1 MSIVDYTAGDISIK
15 KVENGWLLIESHHTH
30 PERLMYTVYE
40 SDLDSHL
47 DVQVDDAHS
56 LMRLI
61 GDAFEAYCRSKRA
74 GGMVLEFDKR
84 GWAYE
89 EEKQEQEENKKD

>member
-1 MSIVDYTAGDISIK
+1 MAIVDYAAGDISIK

-40 SDLDSHL
+40 SDLDSTL

-56 LMRLI
+56 LMRLV
-61 GDAFEAYCRSKRA
+61 GDAFEVYCRSKHS
-74 GGMVLEFDKR
+74 GGMVLEFDKN
-84 GWAYE
+84 GWAFE
-89 EEKQEQEENKKD
+89 ESDLTHNEDKKD

>member
-1 MSIVDYTAGDISIK
+1 MAIVDYTAGDISIK

-40 SDLDSHL
+40 SDLDSSL
-47 DVQVDDAHS
+47 NPQVDDAHS

-61 GDAFEAYCRSKRA
+61 GDAFEAYCRSNKT
-74 GGMVLEFDKR
+74 GGIVLEFNQD
-84 GWAYE
+84 GWASEQKELLKE
-89 EEKQEQEENKKD
+89 EEKKD

>member
-1 MSIVDYTAGDISIK
+1 MAIVDYAAGDISIK

-40 SDLDSHL
+40 SDLGSDL
-47 DVQVDDAHS
+47 DIQIDDAHS

-61 GDAFEAYCRSKRA
+61 GDAFEAYCRSKHN
-74 GGMVLEFDKR
+74 GGMVLEFDKK
-84 GWAYE
+84 GWAHE
-89 EEKQEQEENKKD
+89 DEEENKKD

>member
-1 MSIVDYTAGDISIK
+1 MAIVDYAAGDISIK

-40 SDLDSHL
+40 SDLGSNL
-47 DVQVDDAHS
+47 DIQIDDAHS

-61 GDAFEAYCRSKRA
+61 GDAFEAYCRSKHN
-74 GGMVLEFDKR
+74 GGMVLGFDKK
-84 GWAYE
+84 GWAHE
-89 EEKQEQEENKKD
+89 DEGENKKD

>member
-1 MSIVDYTAGDISIK
+1 MAIVDYTSGDISIK
-15 KVENGWLLIESHHTH
+15 KVENGWLLIESHHDH

-47 DVQVDDAHS
+47 DIQVDDAHS
-56 LMRLI
+56 LMRLV
-61 GDAFEAYCRSKRA
+61 GDAFEAYCRSKYS
-74 GGMVLEFDKR
+74 GGIVLEFDKK

-89 EEKQEQEENKKD
+89 EEKLDQEGDEKK